1 MGLNYYQIKKNIL
14 RSRKLVIRATN
25 IAGSGHP
32 GGSFSM
38 AEILGCLFYKHL
50 KYDPKNPTWE
60 DRDRLVLSKGHAAP
74 GLFSNMAISGFF
86 PESELDTLR
95 KFGSKLQGHPDL
107 KCPGVEFCG
116 GSLGTGLSYSIGV
129 ALAGKIDGKNY
140 HVYTI
145 MGDGESDEGQVWEA
159 AMTAAKYKVDNLT
172 AFLDRNFIQQDSYT
186 EKIMPLDER
195 LEGEDFSE
203 MWRDA
208 SRWKTGDKWRSFGWN
223 VIEIDGH
230 RIEQISAAITKAK
243 ATKGVPTIII
253 SRTIKGKYVEH
264 MEDNPQW
271 HGKAPDSDV
280 VPIIYDEIDSQFMI
294 APSIIAGDMTNLEN
308 EVKRCVAGR
317 ASYIHLD
324 VMDGKFVPNI
334 TFDHTKIKE
343 LRPLT
348 VIPFDTHLMIN
359 EPLKHIRDYLNAG
372 SDIITVH
379 AEVCDESSFGE
390 IHDLLKQNQVGVGL
404 AINPDT
410 ELPDW
415 TYKYIPT
422 LDQLI
427 VMSVVPGKSGQ
438 KYIEETH
445 EKMRR
450 LKPILKQHNFSGY
463 IEADGGV
470 TLDNVGS
477 IFADGARVFV
487 GGSAIIGQQDI
498 RGTIREF
505 RNQVS
510 ESRRKML
517 LDKANSLGGS
527 ELVKKWIGL
536 HVVGEKKEQIKKI
549 AQEAGYT

>member
-1 MGLNYYQIKKNIL
+1 MGLNYYQIKKNVQ
-14 RSRKLVIRATN
+14 SARKLVIRATN
-25 IAGSGHP
+25 TAGSGHP

-38 AEILGCLFYKHL
+38 AEILGCIFYKYL

-74 GLFSNMAISGFF
+74 GLFSNMAIAGYF

-95 KFGSKLQGHPDL
+95 KLGSKLQGHPDL

-116 GSLGTGLSYSIGV
+116 GSLGTGLSYSVGI
-129 ALAGKIDGKNY
+129 ALAGKIDEKTY

-186 EKIMPLDER
+186 EKIMPLDEN
-195 LEGEDFSE
+195 LDGDEPSE
-203 MWRDA
+203 MWKDA

-230 RIEQISAAITKAK
+230 RIEQIDAAITKAN

-253 SRTIKGKYVEH
+253 SRTIKGKGVEH

-271 HGKAPDSDV
+271 HGKASDSDV
-280 VPIIYDEIDSQFMI
+280 VPIIYQELDSQFMI

-308 EVKRCVAGR
+308 EIKRCVTGR
-317 ASYIHLD
+317 ADCIHLD
-324 VMDGKFVPNI
+324 VMDGQFVPNQ
-334 TFDHTKIKE
+334 TFDHAKIKE

-348 VIPFDTHLMIN
+348 IIPFDSHLMIN
-359 EPLKHIRDYLNAG
+359 EPVKHIRNYIDAG

-390 IHDLLKQNQVGVGL
+390 IHDLLKQNQIGVGL

-410 ELPDW
+410 DLPNW
-415 TYKYIPT
+415 SYKFIPT

-438 KYIEETH
+438 KYIEKTH

-450 LKPILKQHNFSGY
+450 LQHILIEHKFTGY

-470 TLDNVGS
+470 TLDNIGS
-477 IFADGARVFV
+477 IFADGARAFV
-487 GGSAIIGQQDI
+487 GGSAIIGQQDV
-498 RGTIREF
+498 RGAIREF
-505 RNQVS
+505 RNHVMR
-510 ESRRKML
+510 SRRKIL
-517 LDKANSLGGS
+517 LDTANELGGS

-536 HVVGEKKEQIKKI
+536 HVVGEKQDQIKKI
-549 AQEAGYT
+549 AQEAKYL